1 MVFIGSWKSSV
12 LEESSLAQAGN
23 VQLIQ
28 MPAMAVHNKTCM
40 GGLGYVMSS
49 NCENKDAAWE
59 FIKYITG
66 EEAMTHEA
74 EAGIDIP
81 AYLSAQS
88 AYVTNFKNINAQV
101 FMDASAN
108 GFAYPSNG
116 NFDWTATV
124 NDAMQAAFGGVK
136 TVDEA
141 MDEGA
146 AAAQEILDEV
156 FG

>member
-1 MVFIGSWKSSV
+1 M
-12 LEESSLAQAGN
+12 
-23 VQLIQ
+23 
-28 MPAMAVHNKTCM
+28 
-40 GGLGYVMSS
+40 
-49 NCENKDAAWE
+49 
-59 FIKYITG
+59 KYITG
-66 EEAMTHEA
+66 KDAMTREA

-81 AYLSAQS
+81 AYLDAQ
-88 AYVTNFKNINAQV
+88 AGYVANFKNINAQV

-116 NFDWTATV
+116 NFDWTTIV
-124 NDAMQAAFGGVK
+124 DDAMQEAFGQVK

-146 AAAQEILDEV
+146 AEAQAILDEV